1 MSVPG
6 TPPER
11 GPAPERALVPSSRPR
26 ERRMG
31 DRRLGVKLVGISVR
45 WSMAVGAVAGFVPG
59 VFVGCLTGA
68 GLTWLAGT
76 FVDWQRQLGF
86 TLGVTQQLLPF
97 GDQGPFL
104 EQLAGSWAIV
114 VPLTGLA
121 VGLLWALVG
130 TLAAGVVAV
139 LLTRAPH
146 LGVPLD
152 LDVEER

>member
-1 MSVPG
+1 MS
-6 TPPER
+6 E
-11 GPAPERALVPSSRPR
+11 PS
-26 ERRMG
+26 E
-31 DRRLGVKLVGISVR
+31 RRLGVKLVGISVR

-59 VFVGCLTGA
+59 LFVGCLLGA
-68 GLTWLAGT
+68 GFTWAAGT

-97 GDQGPFL
+97 GDQAPFL
-104 EQLAGSWAIV
+104 EQVADSWALVI
-114 VPLTGLA
+114 PATGL
-121 VGLLWALVG
+121 VIGLLWALVG

-152 LDVEER
+152 LEVEER